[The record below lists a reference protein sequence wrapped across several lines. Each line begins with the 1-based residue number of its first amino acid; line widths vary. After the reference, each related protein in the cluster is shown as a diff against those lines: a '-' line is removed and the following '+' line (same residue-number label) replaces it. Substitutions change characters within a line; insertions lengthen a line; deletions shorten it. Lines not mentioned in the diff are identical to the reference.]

1 MESPS
6 IVSFFHLFDSE
17 LVRGWFQRRSSFLCP
32 GLPRLLFF
40 DVQLLVQLPHP
51 AHNSILKLNSSW
63 PSSHLQPILPSI
75 FLAVWPDPRQSA
87 QTAQQSSSVESESM
101 ARLLVE
107 EVMPLF
113 GSSFLLPF
121 LGFCRTH
128 PVSYFMSVQLRHFC
142 CTLL

>member
-1 MESPS
+1 MKMIIITNNRSTYPWS
-6 IVSFFHLFDSE
+6 LKASS
-17 LVRGWFQRRSSFLCP
+17 RSSISSIQSLSADGFHDTHLS
-32 GLPRLLFF
+32 LSWSSSSA
-40 DVQLLVQLPHP
+40 QLLVQLPHP

-75 FLAVWPDPRQSA
+75 FLAVWPDPRQYA

-121 LGFCRTH
+121 LGFCMTH
-128 PVSYFMSVQLRHFC
+128 PVSY
-142 CTLL
+142 